1 MPPAQPLPLA
11 MPATGTGTCVWDA
24 GATLGEG
31 AVWSPGE
38 QALYWVDIL
47 GRQLNRLTP
56 ATGGRTSWTFDEEV
70 SALAERVSA
79 PGLVLALRRGLALWN
94 PADPGT
100 APRTLSPLDADLPGN
115 RCNDGKCD
123 TAGRFWAGTMDFGCE
138 QPTGSLYRVDA
149 SGQAT
154 RHDSGFAVTNGPTWT
169 ADQRTLLFND
179 TVNGRVLAYDF
190 DAATG
195 SLANRRVWLQF
206 GPDDGVP
213 DGMCTDAAGRIWIC
227 HWGGSCV
234 SCHDPVS
241 TRELGRITLPVSQ
254 VTSCAFGGADLHTL
268 YVTSAR
274 VGLSAEALAREPLAG
289 GLFAFPVAEPG
300 QLARRFGG

>member
-1 MPPAQPLPLA
+1 MTLPTPLPLA
-11 MPATGTGTCVWDA
+11 MPATGAGACVWNA
-24 GATLGEG
+24 GAELGEG

-47 GRQLNRLTP
+47 GRQLHRLTL
-56 ATGGRTSWTFDEEV
+56 ATGARDSWKFAEEV
-70 SALAERVSA
+70 SALAERAST
-79 PGLVLALRRGLALWN
+79 PGLVLALRRGLALWS
-94 PADPGT
+94 PADPG
-100 APRTLSPLDADLPGN
+100 APPHYLCPLDADLPGN

-123 TAGRFWAGTMDFGCE
+123 AAGRFWAGTMDFGCE
-138 QPTGSLYRVDA
+138 RPTGSLYRVDA
-149 SGQAT
+149 HGQAT

-169 ADQRTLLFND
+169 VDQRTLLFND

-195 SLANRRVWLQF
+195 GLANRRVWLQF

-213 DGMCTDAAGRIWIC
+213 DGMCTDAADRIWIC

-234 SCHDPVS
+234 SCHDPAS
-241 TRELGRITLPVSQ
+241 ARELGRITLPVSQ
-254 VTSCAFGGADLHTL
+254 VTSCAFGGADLRTL

-274 VGLSAEALAREPLAG
+274 VGLDAEALAREPLAG
-289 GLFAFPVAEPG
+289 GLFAFDVAEPG
-300 QLARRFGG
+300 KLANRFAG